1 MSSAASGD
9 TGTHSFEQQWPDL
22 ARRLDTMLAGK
33 RVPPHKR
40 DDIVQETGLRLF
52 RMWGQVD
59 PERPLWALVVT
70 IALNLLRDEA
80 RKRPEREV
88 LGLVPD
94 RAADQ
99 DVERAGLA
107 RLEWRR
113 VQSAMN
119 QLSPDHRSILM
130 AELGDDFETSSRGPN
145 ATKMLRMRARRRL
158 NALLDVASASGVVI
172 GIRVRRLFDFER
184 HVIAIRSLMSSTENL
199 AAPAAAGFLSAVALF
214 AAAAGP
220 FAGEAGA
227 GVLRDGRVRIGAA
240 DLVGEAAYGS
250 GTTSAAGY
258 GLHDERA
265 AAPSDFGGRSV
276 DAGGVEVTTSTNGA
290 ETKNKPFRA
299 EHGDHWIEGGAEI
312 GIAGMGVRVGDRGS
326 QTPACL
332 SPGSEGMLPPGYI
345 CSDGEST
352 ENGVHADLK
361 VGSDEHSVEVGVDV
375 E

>member
-1 MSSAASGD
+1 MSSAASSD
-9 TGTHSFEQQWPDL
+9 TGSHTFEQQWPDL

-52 RMWGQVD
+52 RMWEQVD
-59 PERPLWALVVT
+59 PDRPLWALVVT

-113 VQSAMN
+113 VQNAMS

-130 AELGDDFETSSRGPN
+130 AELGDEYVTSSRGPN

-184 HVIAIRSLMSSTENL
+184 HVIAIRSLMSSSENL
-199 AAPAAAGFLSAVALF
+199 AAPAAAGLLSAVALL
-214 AAAAGP
+214 ATAAGP
-220 FAGEAGA
+220 LVGEAGA
-227 GVLRDGRVRIGAA
+227 GVLQDRVRTRVSGASTGTA
-240 DLVGEAAYGS
+240 YAAH
-250 GTTSAAGY
+250 TAASAAG
-258 GLHDERA
+258 LHAERA
-265 AAPSDFGGRSV
+265 AAPSDSVRRPKPSV
-276 DAGGVEVTTSTNGA
+276 DGVEVTTSPGST

-299 EHGDHWIEGGAEI
+299 GTGDHFIEGGAEV
-312 GIAGMGVRVGDRGS
+312 GVGGMGVRVGDRGS

-332 SPGSEGMLPPGYI
+332 SPGADGFMPPGYI

-352 ENGVHADLK
+352 QDGVHAEFE
-361 VGSDEHSVEVGVDV
+361 VGSDEHSVQVGVDV

>member
-1 MSSAASGD
+1 MTSAGSSD
-9 TGTHSFEQQWPDL
+9 RHTFEQQWPDL

-33 RVPPHKR
+33 RVPAHKR

-52 RMWGQVD
+52 RMWDQVD

-113 VQSAMN
+113 VQRAMT
-119 QLSPDHRSILM
+119 QLSPAHRSILM
-130 AELGDDFETSSRGPN
+130 AELGDEEAVSSRGPN

-158 NALLDVASASGVVI
+158 NALLDVASASGVVVAV
-172 GIRVRRLFDFER
+172 RLRRLFDLE
-184 HVIAIRSLMSSTENL
+184 HHLIALRSLLSSSENL

-220 FAGEAGA
+220 LSGVAGA
-227 GVLRDGRVRIGAA
+227 GVLNDAAGRGGAA
-240 DLVGEAAYGS
+240 AS
-250 GTTSAAGY
+250 GAGTYSTSAPG
-258 GLHDERA
+258 GSSTLLDERA
-265 AAPSDFGGRSV
+265 APRDFARSRSPRV
-276 DAGGVEVTTSTNGA
+276 KGVEVTTSSGGA
-290 ETKNKPFRA
+290 QTKNKPFRA
-299 EHGDHWIEGGAEI
+299 GTGDHFVEGDAEI
-312 GIAGMGVRVGDRGS
+312 GVAGMGVRVGDRGN

-332 SPGSEGMLPPGYI
+332 NPGAEVTLPPGYI
-345 CSDGEST
+345 CGDGEST
-352 ENGVHADLK
+352 QDGVHARVK

-375 E
+375 D

>member
-1 MSSAASGD
+1 MSSAASSD
-9 TGTHSFEQQWPDL
+9 TGSHDFERQWPDL

-52 RMWGQVD
+52 RMWDQVD
-59 PERPLWALVVT
+59 PDRPLWALVVT

-107 RLEWRR
+107 RLEWKR
-113 VQSAMN
+113 VQSAMS

-130 AELGDDFETSSRGPN
+130 AELGDDPVTSSRGPN

-158 NALLDVASASGVVI
+158 NALLDVASASGVVMGFRI
-172 GIRVRRLFDFER
+172 RRLFDFER
-184 HVIAIRSLMSSTENL
+184 HLIAIRSLMSSSENV
-199 AAPAAAGFLSAVALF
+199 AAPAAAGLLSAVALF
-214 AAAAGP
+214 AATAGP
-220 FAGEAGA
+220 LAGEAGA
-227 GVLRDGRVRIGAA
+227 GILRERTGRGAGNSSA
-240 DLVGEAAYGS
+240 GFSYGA
-250 GTTSAAGY
+250 GGQGY
-258 GLHDERA
+258 GLHTERA
-265 AAPSDFGGRSV
+265 AAPSDFER
-276 DAGGVEVTTSTNGA
+276 AGTPVAKGVEVTTSPGDA

-299 EHGDHWIEGGAEI
+299 GTGDHFVQGYAEVGVGGVGA
-312 GIAGMGVRVGDRGS
+312 RVGDRGS

-332 SPGSEGMLPPGYI
+332 SPGAESALPPGYI
-345 CSDGEST
+345 CSDGEHSQ
-352 ENGVHADLK
+352 NGVHAEME
-361 VGSDEHSVEVGVDV
+361 VGSDEHSVQVGVHF

>member
-1 MSSAASGD
+1 MSMASGD
-9 TGTHSFEQQWPDL
+9 TGSHTFEQQWPDL

-33 RVPPHKR
+33 RVPAHKR

-52 RMWGQVD
+52 RMWDQVD

-113 VQSAMN
+113 VQSAMS

-130 AELGDDFETSSRGPN
+130 AELGDEYATSSRGPN

-158 NALLDVASASGVVI
+158 SALLDVASASGVVI
-172 GIRVRRLFDFER
+172 AVRIRRLFDFER
-184 HVIAIRSLMSSTENL
+184 HVIAIRGLMSSSENL

-214 AAAAGP
+214 AATAGP
-220 FAGEAGA
+220 LAGEAGA
-227 GVLRDGRVRIGAA
+227 GVLQDSSQPGVARTLAGLDFASAGSSARYDLHQERDAA
-240 DLVGEAAYGS
+240 PPQFATRRDTSVEGVEI
-250 GTTSAAGY
+250 TTS
-258 GLHDERA
+258 
-265 AAPSDFGGRSV
+265 SDN
-276 DAGGVEVTTSTNGA
+276 AQ
-290 ETKNKPFRA
+290 TKNKPFRA
-299 EHGDHWIEGGAEI
+299 GTGDHWIEGGAEV
-312 GIAGMGVRVGDRGS
+312 GVGGMGVRVGDRGG

-332 SPGSEGMLPPGYI
+332 SPGADAIYPPSGYI
-345 CSDGEST
+345 CSDGESS

>member
-1 MSSAASGD
+1 MSTAASTD
-9 TGTHSFEQQWPDL
+9 TGSHEFEQQWPDL
-22 ARRLDTMLAGK
+22 ARRLEAMLAGK

-52 RMWGQVD
+52 RMWDQVD

-94 RAADQ
+94 RPADQ

-113 VQSAMN
+113 VQSAMS

-130 AELGDDFETSSRGPN
+130 AELGDEYATSSRGPN

-158 NALLDVASASGVVI
+158 SALLDVASASGVVVAVRI
-172 GIRVRRLFDFER
+172 RRLFDFER
-184 HVIAIRSLMSSTENL
+184 HVIAIRGLMSSSENL

-214 AAAAGP
+214 AATAGP
-220 FAGEAGA
+220 LAGEAGA
-227 GVLRDGRVRIGAA
+227 GVLQNAGPRATRTLAGASYLPA
-240 DLVGEAAYGS
+240 
-250 GTTSAAGY
+250 SAQGGGY
-258 GLHDERA
+258 GLHAERGA
-265 AAPSDFGGRSV
+265 TPGFERERTIATD
-276 DAGGVEVTTSTNGA
+276 GVEVTTSSDGTH
-290 ETKNKPFRA
+290 TKNKPFRA
-299 EHGDHWIEGGAEI
+299 GTGDHWIEGGAEI
-312 GIAGMGVRVGDRGS
+312 GVAGMGVRVGDRGE

-332 SPGSEGMLPPGYI
+332 HPGSDTILPPGYI
-345 CSDGEST
+345 CNDGEST
-352 ENGVHADLK
+352 QNGVHVKLK
-361 VGSDEHSVEVGVDV
+361 VGSDEHSVEVAIDV